1 MSVRLR
7 LQRHGATKRPHYRVV
22 ATDQRSPRD
31 GRFIELLGTYDPLQD
46 PPVVRMHSER
56 VEYWIGVGAQPSETV
71 ASLVRKMRRGDVID
85 LSVEGADKAARKAKA
100 AGKIE
105 AQKAMRAKAAEAS
118 KAAKAAKEAEA
129 KAAEEAKKAEAA
141 AAKAAKEAAA
151 AEAAKPAEA
160 PAEVEAA
167 KTEEAPAEEAA
178 ADAAP
183 ADDAADDAK
192 E

>member
-71 ASLVRKMRRGDVID
+71 ASLVRKMRRGDVVD

-100 AGKIE
+100 AAKVE
-105 AQKAMRAKAAEAS
+105 AQNAMRAKAAEAS

-141 AAKAAKEAAA
+141 AAKAAKEAKA
-151 AEAAKPAEA
+151 AEEAKAEA
-160 PAEVEAA
+160 PAEAEAA
-167 KTEEAPAEEAA
+167 PAEEAKAEAPAEEAA
-178 ADAAP
+178 AD
-183 ADDAADDAK
+183 DAAANDAK